1 MPGFIWQ
8 GGNEIIAGA
17 DLRTRGWQLVDTAP
31 VVCGTAANAGALI
44 LIDGSH
50 RISLPWRTPL
60 IERTPLHEL
69 CRQVLLFG
77 IDNPQERACLLR
89 SGLGDVMG
97 SAFEFDEFAVR
108 ARRVVAMATMLPRF
122 RRHGPLRLELLARD
136 GYVDGKRLGLHPRE
150 FALAWRLMEEPGRPV
165 DKDTLLRDVWNLDY
179 TPETNSLAVH
189 ARRLRSKLEIAGL
202 PGVICTTEGG
212 GYALADW
219 FVAGAP
225 ESGKPFMLNEPPAAE
240 PADTDAKPDSIPTG
254 P

>member
-8 GGNEIIAGA
+8 GGNEVSACA
-17 DLRTRGWQLVDTAP
+17 DLRARGWSLLDTAP
-31 VVCGTAANAGALI
+31 VARCTPANTGALI

-69 CRQVLLFG
+69 RRRVLLFG
-77 IDNPQERACLLR
+77 VDNPHERARLLR
-89 SGLGDVMG
+89 IGLGDVMA
-97 SAFEFDEFAVR
+97 SDFEFDEFAVR
-108 ARRVVAMATMLPRF
+108 ARRVLAMAAMLPRA

-150 FALAWRLMEEPGRPV
+150 FALVWRLMEEPGRAV
-165 DKDTLLRDVWNLDY
+165 DKATLLRDVWNLDY

-189 ARRLRSKLEIAGL
+189 ARRLRAKLEIAGL
-202 PGVICTTEGG
+202 PGVIRSTPGG

-219 FVAGAP
+219 FPDHSAEP
-225 ESGKPFMLNEPPAAE
+225 HRPFLFDTPMPE
-240 PADTDAKPDSIPTG
+240 PADQDETASPEFWRS
-254 P
+254 